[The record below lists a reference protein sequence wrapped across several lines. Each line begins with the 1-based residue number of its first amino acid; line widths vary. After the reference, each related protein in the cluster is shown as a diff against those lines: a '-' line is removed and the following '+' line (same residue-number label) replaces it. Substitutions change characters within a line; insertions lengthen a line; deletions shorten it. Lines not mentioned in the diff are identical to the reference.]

1 VASVYKRGGKWRAEV
16 RRRGVYLSDTFGT
29 KAAADR
35 WAAARERELED
46 RLLGRPSAHT
56 VQDAFERYGR
66 EVTPKKPTC
75 RNESQRIARILASVP
90 FAHRPLAEVQ
100 PAEWVAWRDGRKLKP
115 ASQIR
120 DFALIRHVYSTAVAE
135 WRWLPANP
143 ILGAV
148 RNPPAPRGRT
158 KTWQQAQIDAQ
169 GRAMDW
175 DGVSLHLA
183 RQRAFAGFLLAL
195 ETGMRLSEIF
205 TLPRHDV
212 HLERRFVH
220 LELTKNGSA
229 RDVPLSTEAGR
240 ILELVMA
247 AGHDPVF
254 GVWPPSAGALFA
266 EHRPPECAGLTFHDS
281 RHTAATRLGMSGQ
294 LTPLELAAM
303 FGWRN
308 LNQAMTYFNPRA
320 SDLAAKL
327 G

>member
-1 VASVYKRGGKWRAEV
+1 MASVYKRDGKWRVEV
-16 RRRGVYLSDTFGT
+16 RRRGVYMSETFGT

-35 WAAARERELED
+35 WGAAREKELED
-46 RLLGRPSAHT
+46 RLLGRPTEHT
-56 VQDAFERYGR
+56 LRDAFNRYVL
-66 EVTPKKPTC
+66 EVTPRKPTWH
-75 RNESQRIARILASVP
+75 NETLRARRILASVP
-90 FAHRPLAEVQ
+90 FADRPLAEIR
-100 PAEWVAWRDGRKLKP
+100 PDEWVSWRDSRGLAP

-143 ILGAV
+143 LLGAV
-148 RNPPAPRGRT
+148 RNPPAPRGRD
-158 KTWQQAQIDAQ
+158 KTWRPAQIEQQ
-169 GRAMDW
+169 GVAMGW

-183 RQRAFAGFLLAL
+183 RQRVFAGFLLAL

-212 HLERRFVH
+212 HLAARYVR

-229 RDVPLSTEAGR
+229 RDVPLSREACR
-240 ILELVMA
+240 ILELVLA

-254 GVWPPSAGALFA
+254 GVGAGSAGALFA
-266 EHRPPECAGLTFHDS
+266 EHKPAACASLTFHDA

-320 SDLAAKL
+320 SELAAKL